1 MAANSYAKKYT
12 DKEPG
17 RYTAARLH
25 DPQRNR
31 LASFIQRHSSKTL
44 HDNKTQ
50 VKERKEL
57 SHDSDDLSTSLKELD
72 SRLNSL
78 RAEHSQTERASSRG
92 LSRTQRSTTPTPGL
106 QKIRELPQAKHRE
119 VSPAAIKGS
128 NSQTSFAKKGSQE
141 EGFDLLSKSLDQ
153 RKRTLDDLERRL
165 AAKVAEVAAKE
176 KQVEHREKSLSAY
189 PSVSEMQQFALSL
202 RAKEAELEERERSL
216 AEQESADKVKRK
228 LYLESDELML
238 AEPPLSPRFQDSSKY
253 EDLKEMEEKLY
264 NTAKE
269 IEDRTDVLLK
279 AERDLKGREDNFRQ
293 RFLTLDQK
301 GRELAK
307 FAEMFKQ
314 KEQVQDKPIGP
325 EVCRSIVEDLV
336 LSSMHQSLQRR
347 EADLEAR
354 EKANQMAGQR
364 LTQEFENL
372 KLVKAKLEGEAKRQ
386 QEVLLRSG
394 SGKELGDLLS
404 KREAA
409 LKQKEQAYADKLKL
423 LMRRN
428 DDVETRER
436 ALRRE
441 ELSALSLNSGEYDAE
456 KAQALELKEADL
468 ERREEQ
474 IRKIELRARKNEE
487 ELSDLR
493 RKLHSREETI
503 HSLMQ
508 KLETSLKP
516 TRGSSEWSLVDIES
530 IQLDDPGSINESHKF
545 SQHYI
550 EKAHQIEQGK
560 LSVEEMLLEMDSS
573 DKYDSFEAESLK
585 KQRSKLT
592 ELSLDLE

>member
-12 DKEPG
+12 DPG
-17 RYTAARLH
+17 RYTSAKLN

-44 HDNKTQ
+44 HDNKSQ
-50 VKERKEL
+50 RKEL

-78 RAEHSQTERASSRG
+78 RAEHSQTERTGSRG
-92 LSRTQRSTTPTPGL
+92 LSKTQRSTTPTPGM
-106 QKIRELPQAKHRE
+106 QKTRELPRAKHRE

-128 NSQTSFAKKGSQE
+128 NSQTSFAKKGSQD
-141 EGFDLLSKSLDQ
+141 EGLELLSKSLDQ

-165 AAKVAEVAAKE
+165 VAKVAEVAAKE
-176 KQVEHREKSLSAY
+176 KQVEQRERSLSAY
-189 PSVSEMQQFALSL
+189 PSVSEMQQYALSL

-216 AEQESADKVKRK
+216 VESADKVKRK
-228 LYLESDELML
+228 IYFEGDELML

-253 EDLKEMEEKLY
+253 EDLKELEEKLY

-279 AERDLKGREDNFRQ
+279 AERDLKVREDNFRQ

-314 KEQVQDKPIGP
+314 KDLEQGQDKPSGP

-336 LSSMHQSLQRR
+336 LSSMQQSLQRR
-347 EADLEAR
+347 EAELETR
-354 EKANQMAGQR
+354 EKANQMAGER
-364 LTQEFENL
+364 LTQQFENM

-394 SGKELGDLLS
+394 SGKDLGDSLS

-456 KAQALELKEADL
+456 KAQALELKEVDL

-474 IRKIELRARKNEE
+474 IRKIELRAEKNEE

-493 RKLHSREETI
+493 RKLHAREETI

-516 TRGSSEWSLVDIES
+516 SREGSEWSLVDIES
-530 IQLDDPGSINESHKF
+530 IQLDDPASINESHKH
-545 SQHYI
+545 SLRHL
-550 EKAHQIEQGK
+550 EKSRLIEQGK
-560 LSVEEMLLEMDSS
+560 LSVEEMLFEMDSS
-573 DKYDSFEAESLK
+573 DKCDSFEAESLK
-585 KQRSKLT
+585 KRRGELV